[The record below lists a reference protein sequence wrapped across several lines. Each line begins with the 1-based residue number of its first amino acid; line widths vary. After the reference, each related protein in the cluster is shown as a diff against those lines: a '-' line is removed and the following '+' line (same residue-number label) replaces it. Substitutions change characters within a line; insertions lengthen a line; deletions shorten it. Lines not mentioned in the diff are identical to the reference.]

1 MSKSI
6 YQDLENAVLNNIGYE
21 GQSYLDTIHEI
32 TSRVFSSGD
41 KKAIERVKSI
51 LKMRYQVIT
60 VPQLL
65 QKLMQRPMGETID
78 FTFTTSVDE
87 ECEGWYGVKTIAPF
101 DEPENCIL
109 MGEYGVYSTIIRCI
123 TEDIGIESIEETFE
137 EMLCEILELD
147 DPCDIPPRVC
157 VDRLYNG
164 R

>member
-32 TSRVFSSGD
+32 TSRVFASGD
-41 KKAIERVKSI
+41 KKAIEKVKSI
-51 LKMRYQVIT
+51 LRMRYQVIT

-65 QKLMQRPMGETID
+65 QKLRKRPMGETID

-87 ECEGWYGVKTIAPF
+87 EFSVWYGMKIVAPF
-101 DEPENCIL
+101 QEPENCIL
-109 MGEYGVYSTIIRCI
+109 MGAYGWYNTIIRCI
-123 TEDIGIESIEETFE
+123 MDDAGEPIEETFE